1 MRVEQAKRIGI
12 PGEEEG
18 LEGLSY
24 GLAFLTDVRMG
35 KEITLQGKTL
45 VVGGGNV
52 AIDVARTALRKGT
65 EDVQIFC
72 LESREE
78 MPAWDKEIEEA
89 LDEGIAIN
97 TSWGPT
103 RIISHEGCVTGVEF
117 VRCVSVFDEEGRFN
131 PSFDET
137 TTQVVE
143 ADNVLVSIGQ
153 APDPSFL
160 SEDGQLERALWGTL
174 AVEENT
180 LSTNI
185 KGVFAGGDF
194 TTGPTYL
201 IRAIAS
207 GRRAALAIDKY
218 IQGDT
223 GRIEILDEKTEMAED
238 TGLAL
243 EEETTEEKPRIE
255 IELESPQDRIKDF
268 REIEKGFSVE
278 QALKEAA
285 RCLRC
290 DLEKDRR

>member
-1 MRVEQAKRIGI
+1 M
-12 PGEEEG
+12 
-18 LEGLSY
+18 
-24 GLAFLTDVRMG
+24 
-35 KEITLQGKTL
+35 
-45 VVGGGNV
+45 
-52 AIDVARTALRKGT
+52 
-65 EDVQIFC
+65 
-72 LESREE
+72 
-78 MPAWDKEIEEA
+78 
-89 LDEGIAIN
+89 
-97 TSWGPT
+97 
-103 RIISHEGCVTGVEF
+103 
-117 VRCVSVFDEEGRFN
+117 
-131 PSFDET
+131 
-137 TTQVVE
+137 
-143 ADNVLVSIGQ
+143 
-153 APDPSFL
+153 

-218 IQGDT
+218 IQGDI
-223 GRIEILDEKTEMAED
+223 GRIEILDEKTAMAED
-238 TGLAL
+238 AGLAL

-278 QALKEAA
+278 QALREAT